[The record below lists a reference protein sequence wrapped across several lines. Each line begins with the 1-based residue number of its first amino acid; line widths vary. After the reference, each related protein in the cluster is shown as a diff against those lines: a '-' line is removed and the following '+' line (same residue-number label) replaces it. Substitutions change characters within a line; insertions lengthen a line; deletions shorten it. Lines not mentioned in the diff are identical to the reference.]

1 MGKIIDQFET
11 LEEIKKEYPPTIIDK
26 KLKYQPGDIFY
37 ATDYS
42 TSLTLLYP
50 TSNKKGGKTT
60 WVAQCSC
67 GKYTVVRN
75 EQLTFKGKNSKRSC
89 GCLKERLGFT
99 TKADWQKGTQP
110 PKKQEEVLK
119 FEIETGIS
127 EVNMKINILSIDF
140 IACRDAVV
148 NDPECKYIIMNEETL
163 KMLQQN
169 GYAKPLFK
177 NKNKDVPFFYGVPI
191 ATCNDLTV
199 GQIELVR

>member
-11 LEEIKKEYPPTIIDK
+11 LEEIKKEYPPIIIDK

-99 TKADWQKGTQP
+99 TKADWQKGIQP
-110 PKKQEEVLK
+110 PKKQEEVLE
-119 FEIETGIS
+119 FEINPGIVIS
-127 EVNMKINILSIDF
+127 KLDIKENDTILVTIDLDKYDLNDAYNIFKIMVNSFPDNNVITTFNGVKISG
-140 IACRDAVV
+140 RH
-148 NDPECKYIIMNEETL
+148 P
-163 KMLQQN
+163 
-169 GYAKPLFK
+169 
-177 NKNKDVPFFYGVPI
+177 
-191 ATCNDLTV
+191 
-199 GQIELVR
+199 